1 MKTNKLDS
9 NIKEKFANRSIEPS
23 VSAWERLSAQLDEQP
38 KLKKKGWFF
47 YIGYA
52 ASILAIISIGI
63 YSFSDNDK
71 QVEQPKQIIVE
82 EIIDTTSIRNNIEQ
96 HFNEFPIEKAI
107 VATEVEEK
115 KERLLEKKQ
124 LSNVIAYN
132 KTIVIPTKEEPQ
144 KSKKILATIEED
156 VQVLDERY
164 FNKKETIVSVKDT
177 KIIIKEKN
185 NSRIKVNAADL
196 LFAVTNTSNEVKETF
211 IKKNVSREE
220 LLKTIKNELQKS
232 NLKVNPQTILAEVE
246 RTINDDEFENNFLKS
261 LKTRITNI
269 ATAIASRND

>member
-38 KLKKKGWFF
+38 KQKKKGWFF

-52 ASILAIISIGI
+52 ASILALISIGI
-63 YSFSDNDK
+63 YSFSDSYK

-82 EIIDTTSIRNNIEQ
+82 EIIDTTSILNKIEQ
-96 HFNEFPIEKAI
+96 HFNEIPVEKAI
-107 VATEVEEK
+107 VATEIEEK
-115 KERLLEKKQ
+115 KEMQQKKKQ
-124 LSNVIAYN
+124 LSNVIAN
-132 KTIVIPTKEEPQ
+132 LKATVLKTKKEPI
-144 KSKKILATIEED
+144 KKIATIEED
-156 VQVLDERY
+156 VQVLDEKKL
-164 FNKKETIVSVKDT
+164 NKKEIIASVKEPE
-177 KIIIKEKN
+177 IIIKEKN

-196 LFAVTNTSNEVKETF
+196 LFAVTSSSNEVKELF
-211 IKKNVSREE
+211 IKNNVSRED

-246 RTINDDEFENNFLKS
+246 RTINDDAFENNFLKS

>member
-38 KLKKKGWFF
+38 KQKKKGWFF

-52 ASILAIISIGI
+52 ASILALISIGI
-63 YSFSDNDK
+63 YSFSDSYK

-82 EIIDTTSIRNNIEQ
+82 EIIDTTSILNKIEQ
-96 HFNEFPIEKAI
+96 HFNEIPDEKAI
-107 VATEVEEK
+107 VVTELEEK
-115 KERLLEKKQ
+115 KEMQQKKKQ
-124 LSNVIAYN
+124 PTNVIAN
-132 KTIVIPTKEEPQ
+132 NMTTVIKTKKEPI
-144 KSKKILATIEED
+144 KTLATIEED
-156 VQVLDERY
+156 VQVLDEKKL
-164 FNKKETIVSVKDT
+164 NKKEIIASVKEPE
-177 KIIIKEKN
+177 IIIKEKN

-196 LFAVTNTSNEVKETF
+196 LFAVTSSSNEVKELF
-211 IKKNVSREE
+211 IKNNVSRED

-246 RTINDDEFENNFLKS
+246 RTINDDAFENNFLKS